1 MIQLKDLGTFE
12 SVPHIVTDIV
22 TGNIRALENALTN
35 GWDINQPIQIG
46 KYGEYT
52 PLQLA
57 LVMEC
62 LPSVQWLVEHGV
74 NLNDKENPSFLLAV
88 RYGNKEL
95 IDYVVAHGANIH
107 VLNSVDVDAFQAA
120 IYGKKYENLQIIHDL
135 GHTVQKYGGKA
146 FRNAITDKNYEVLD
160 FFIHNGVDI
169 NYNKPDSVYP
179 FKPTPLCVAARYV
192 DLQMCKYFVEHGADV
207 TITEK
212 DGMRPYSIAVEKGD
226 MEMAEYFKILEPP
239 EFHDIQN
246 KMDQL
251 KPFKLPKALVSF
263 LEGDTLYFEL
273 PDSDFIS
280 IEFLPLIDTIP
291 FKFGRR
297 NLLRL
302 SKELG
307 EYNDYQIVW
316 DPKSKKIAC
325 YDMEHQELRELCKF
339 NEFIADMT
347 GQLETLF

>member
-35 GWDINQPIQIG
+35 GWDINQSIEID
-46 KYGEYT
+46 EYSEHT
-52 PLQLA
+52 PLELA
-57 LVMEC
+57 LVMCC
-62 LPSVQWLVEHGV
+62 LPSIHWLVEHGA
-74 NLNDKENPSFLLAV
+74 NLNDEENPSFLLAV

-95 IDYVVAHGANIH
+95 IDYVVAQGANINS
-107 VLNSVDVDAFQAA
+107 LNSVDVEAFQAA
-120 IYGKKYENLQIIHDL
+120 LYGKRYENLQLIHDL

-160 FFIHNGVDI
+160 FFINNSVDI

-192 DLQMCKYFVEHGADV
+192 DLQMCKYLVEHGADV

-212 DGMRPYSIAVEKGD
+212 DGIRPYSIAVEKGD
-226 MEMAEYFKILEPP
+226 MEMAEYFKTLEPP

-280 IEFLPLIDTIP
+280 IEFLPLLDTVP
-291 FKFGRR
+291 FKWGRR
-297 NLLRL
+297 KLLRL

-307 EYNDYQIVW
+307 EYSDYQIVW
-316 DPKSKKIAC
+316 DPKSKKISC

-339 NEFIADMT
+339 DEFIADMS

>member
-1 MIQLKDLGTFE
+1 MIHLKDLGTFE
-12 SVPHIVTDIV
+12 SVLDLVTDIIN
-22 TGNIRALENALTN
+22 GNITALESTLNS
-35 GWDINQPIQIG
+35 GWDIDEPIQIG
-46 KYGEYT
+46 KYSEYS
-52 PLQLA
+52 PLQLS
-57 LVMEC
+57 LVMNC
-62 LPSVQWLVEHGV
+62 VPSVQWLVEHGAD
-74 NLNDKENPSFLLAV
+74 LNDEENPSFLLAV
-88 RYGNKEL
+88 RYADQKV
-95 IDYVVAHGANIH
+95 IDYVVEHGANIH
-107 VLNSVDVDAFQAA
+107 ALNSVDVDAFQAA
-120 IYGKKYENLQIIHDL
+120 LYGKKYENLQLIHDL

-146 FRNAITDKNYEVLD
+146 FRNGITDENYEVLD

-192 DLQMCKYFVEHGADV
+192 DLQICKYLVEHGADV

-212 DGMRPYSIAVEKGD
+212 DGMRPYSIAIEKGD
-226 MEMAEYFKILEPP
+226 MEMAEYFKNLEPA
-239 EFHDIQN
+239 EYHDKQN

-251 KPFKLPKALVSF
+251 KPFKLPKPLISF
-263 LEGDTLYFEL
+263 LEGANLYFEL

-291 FKFGRR
+291 FKLGRR

-316 DPKSKKIAC
+316 DPKSKKIGC
-325 YDMEHQELRELCKF
+325 YDTEHQELRELCKF
-339 NEFIADMT
+339 DEFIADMA

>member
-1 MIQLKDLGTFE
+1 MIHLKDLGSFE
-12 SVPHIVTDIV
+12 SVPKLVTDIIN
-22 TGNIRALENALTN
+22 GNITALESALN
-35 GWDINQPIQIG
+35 SGWDIDEPVQIG
-46 KYGEYT
+46 EYSEYS

-57 LVMEC
+57 LVMNC
-62 LPSVQWLVEHGV
+62 LPSVQWLVEHGAD
-74 NLNDKENPSFLLAV
+74 LNAEENPSFLLAV
-88 RYGNKEL
+88 RYGNQEL
-95 IDYVVAHGANIH
+95 IDYVVEHGANVH
-107 VLNSVDVDAFQAA
+107 ALNRVKVDAFQAA
-120 IYGKKYENLQIIHDL
+120 LYGKKYEHLQIIHNL

-146 FRNAITDKNYEVLD
+146 FRNAITDKNYEALD
-160 FFIHNGVDI
+160 FFINNGVDT
-169 NYNKPDSVYP
+169 NYNKPDSVYS

-192 DLQMCKYFVEHGADV
+192 DLQMCKYLVEHGADV

-212 DGMRPYSIAVEKGD
+212 DGMRPYSIALEKGD
-226 MEMAEYFKILEPP
+226 MEMAEYFKSLEPT

-280 IEFLPLIDTIP
+280 IEFFPLIDTIP
-291 FKFGRR
+291 FKLGRR
-297 NLLRL
+297 YLLRL

-307 EYNDYQIVW
+307 EYNDWQIVW
-316 DPKSKKIAC
+316 DPKTKKISC
-325 YDMEHQELRELCKF
+325 YDVEHQELRELCKF
-339 NEFIADMT
+339 DEFMSDMA

>member
-1 MIQLKDLGTFE
+1 MIEIKDLGTFE
-12 SVPHIVTDIV
+12 SVPKIVTDIIE
-22 TGNIRALENALTN
+22 GNLPALVSELAA
-35 GWDINQPIQIG
+35 GWDIHEVIEID
-46 KYGEYT
+46 EYSEHT
-52 PLQLA
+52 PLELA
-57 LVMEC
+57 LVMCC
-62 LPSVQWLVEHGV
+62 LPSIQWLVEHGA
-74 NLNDKENPSFLLAV
+74 NLNDEENPSFLLAV
-88 RYGNKEL
+88 QYGNKES

-107 VLNSVDVDAFQAA
+107 ALNRVKVDAFQAA
-120 IYGKKYENLQIIHDL
+120 LYGKKYENLQIIHDL

-146 FRNAITDKNYEVLD
+146 FRNIITDRNYEVLD

-192 DLQMCKYFVEHGADV
+192 DLQMCKYLVEHNADV

-226 MEMAEYFKILEPP
+226 MEMAEYFKSLEPT

-246 KMDQL
+246 KIDQL
-251 KPFKLPKALVSF
+251 KPFKLPKALVNF
-263 LEGDTLYFEL
+263 LEGEHLYFEL

-280 IEFLPLIDTIP
+280 IEFFPLIDTIP
-291 FKFGRR
+291 FKLGRR

-307 EYNDYQIVW
+307 EYNDWQIVW
-316 DPKSKKIAC
+316 DTKTKKISC
-325 YDMEHQELRELCKF
+325 YDIEHQELRELCKF
-339 NEFIADMT
+339 DEFMADMS

>member
-1 MIQLKDLGTFE
+1 MIQLKDLGKFE
-12 SVPHIVTDIV
+12 SVPKIVIDIIE
-22 TGNIRALENALTN
+22 GNISGLELELST
-35 GWDINQPIQIG
+35 GWDINEPIEVS
-46 KYGEYT
+46 EYSDHS
-52 PLQLA
+52 PLELA
-57 LVMEC
+57 LVMC
-62 LPSVQWLVEHGV
+62 CIPSIQWLVEHGA
-74 NLNDKENPSFLLAV
+74 NLNEAENPSFLLAV

-95 IDYVVAHGANIH
+95 IDYVVAQGANIH
-107 VLNSVDVDAFQAA
+107 ALNSVDVDSFQAA

-135 GHTVQKYGGKA
+135 GHTVQQYGGKA
-146 FRNAITDKNYEVLD
+146 FRNAITDENYEVLD
-160 FFIHNGVDI
+160 FFINNGVDI

-192 DLQMCKYFVEHGADV
+192 DLQMCKYLVEHGADV

-226 MEMAEYFKILEPP
+226 MEMAEYFKTLEPP
-239 EFHDIQN
+239 EFHDKQN

-251 KPFKLPKALVSF
+251 KLFKLPKVLISF
-263 LEGDTLYFEL
+263 LEGDNLYFEL

-280 IEFLPLIDTIP
+280 IEFLPLLDTVP
-291 FKFGRR
+291 FKWGRR

-316 DPKSKKIAC
+316 DPKSKKISC

-339 NEFIADMT
+339 DEFMADMS

>member
-1 MIQLKDLGTFE
+1 MIHLKDLGSFE
-12 SVPHIVTDIV
+12 SVPKLVTDIIN
-22 TGNIRALENALTN
+22 GNITALESALN
-35 GWDINQPIQIG
+35 SGWDIDESIQIG
-46 KYGEYT
+46 KYSEYS

-57 LVMEC
+57 LVMNC
-62 LPSVQWLVEHGV
+62 VPSVQWLVEHGAD
-74 NLNDKENPSFLLAV
+74 LNDEENPSFLLAV
-88 RYGNKEL
+88 RYGNQE
-95 IDYVVAHGANIH
+95 IVDYVVAQGANINA
-107 VLNSVDVDAFQAA
+107 LNSVDVDAFQAA
-120 IYGKKYENLQIIHDL
+120 LYGKNYENLQIIHDL

-146 FRNAITDKNYEVLD
+146 FRNILTDRNYEVLD

-192 DLQMCKYFVEHGADV
+192 DLKMCKYLVEHGADV

-212 DGMRPYSIAVEKGD
+212 DGMRAYSIAIEKGD
-226 MEMAEYFKILEPP
+226 MEMAEYFKSLEPA

-251 KPFKLPKALVSF
+251 KPFKLPKALVNF
-263 LEGDTLYFEL
+263 LAGEQLYFEL

-280 IEFLPLIDTIP
+280 IEFFPLIDTIP
-291 FKFGRR
+291 FKLGRR

-307 EYNDYQIVW
+307 EYNEWQIVW
-316 DPKSKKIAC
+316 DPKTKKISC
-325 YDMEHQELRELCKF
+325 YDVEHQELRELCKF
-339 NEFIADMT
+339 DEFMSDMA

>member
-1 MIQLKDLGTFE
+1 MIHLKDLGSFE
-12 SVPHIVTDIV
+12 SVPDLVTDIIN
-22 TGNIRALENALTN
+22 GNITVLESTLNS
-35 GWDINQPIQIG
+35 GWDIDEPVQIG
-46 KYGEYT
+46 KYSEYS

-57 LVMEC
+57 LVMNC
-62 LPSVQWLVEHGV
+62 VPSVQWLVEHGA
-74 NLNDKENPSFLLAV
+74 NLNDEENPSFLLAV
-88 RYGNKEL
+88 RYGNQEI
-95 IDYVVAHGANIH
+95 IDYIVDHGANVH
-107 VLNSVDVDAFQAA
+107 ALNCVKVDAFQAA
-120 IYGKKYENLQIIHDL
+120 LYGKKYENLQIIHDL

-146 FRNAITDKNYEVLD
+146 FRHIITDRNYEVLD

-192 DLQMCKYFVEHGADV
+192 DLQMCKYLVEHGADV

-212 DGMRPYSIAVEKGD
+212 DGMRPYSIAIEKGD
-226 MEMAEYFKILEPP
+226 MEMAEYFKSLEPA
-239 EFHDIQN
+239 EYHDIQN

-251 KPFKLPKALVSF
+251 KPFKLPKALVNF
-263 LEGDTLYFEL
+263 LEGEQLYFEL

-280 IEFLPLIDTIP
+280 IEFFALINTIP
-291 FKFGRR
+291 FKVGRR

-307 EYNDYQIVW
+307 EYNDLQIVW
-316 DPKSKKIAC
+316 DPKIKKIAC
-325 YDMEHQELRELCKF
+325 YDIEHQELRELCKF
-339 NEFIADMT
+339 DEFIADMA

>member
-1 MIQLKDLGTFE
+1 MIHLKDLGSFE
-12 SVPHIVTDIV
+12 SVSDLVTDIIN
-22 TGNIRALENALTN
+22 GNITAVESALNS
-35 GWDINQPIQIG
+35 GWDIDEPIQIG
-46 KYGEYT
+46 KYSEYS

-57 LVMEC
+57 LVMDC
-62 LPSVQWLVEHGV
+62 FPSVKWLVEHGV
-74 NLNDKENPSFLLAV
+74 DLNDEENPSFLLAV
-88 RYGNKEL
+88 RYGNKEI
-95 IDYVVAHGANIH
+95 IDYVVAQGANINA
-107 VLNSVDVDAFQAA
+107 LNSVDVDAFQAA
-120 IYGKKYENLQIIHDL
+120 LYGKRYENLQLIHDL

-160 FFIHNGVDI
+160 FFINNGVDI

-192 DLQMCKYFVEHGADV
+192 DLQMCKYLVEHGADV

-226 MEMAEYFKILEPP
+226 MEMAEYFKNLEPT
-239 EFHDIQN
+239 EYHDKQN

-263 LEGDTLYFEL
+263 LEGDNLYFEL

-280 IEFLPLIDTIP
+280 IEFLPLFDIIP
-291 FKFGRR
+291 FKWGRR
-297 NLLRL
+297 KLLRL

-307 EYNDYQIVW
+307 EYNDWQIVW
-316 DPKSKKIAC
+316 DPKSKKIGC
-325 YDMEHQELRELCKF
+325 YDTEHQELRELCKF
-339 NEFIADMT
+339 DEFIADMA
-347 GQLETLF
+347 GQLEILF

>member
-1 MIQLKDLGTFE
+1 MIHLKDLGSFE
-12 SVPHIVTDIV
+12 SVPDLVTDIIN
-22 TGNIRALENALTN
+22 GNITVLESALNS
-35 GWDINQPIQIG
+35 GWDIDEPIQIG
-46 KYGEYT
+46 KYSEYS

-57 LVMEC
+57 LVMNC
-62 LPSVQWLVEHGV
+62 VPSVQWLVEHGAD
-74 NLNDKENPSFLLAV
+74 LNDEENPSFLLAV
-88 RYGNKEL
+88 RYGNKEI
-95 IDYVVAHGANIH
+95 IDYVLAHGANIH
-107 VLNSVDVDAFQAA
+107 ALNCVKVDAFQAA
-120 IYGKKYENLQIIHDL
+120 LYGKKYDNLQIIHDL

-146 FRNAITDKNYEVLD
+146 FRNILTDKNYEVLD

-192 DLQMCKYFVEHGADV
+192 DLQMCNYLVEHGADV

-212 DGMRPYSIAVEKGD
+212 DGMRPYSIAIEKGD
-226 MEMAEYFKILEPP
+226 MEMAEYFKHLEPA
-239 EFHDIQN
+239 EYHDKQN

-251 KPFKLPKALVSF
+251 KPFKLPKVLISF
-263 LEGDTLYFEL
+263 LEGDNLYFEL

-280 IEFLPLIDTIP
+280 IEFLPLLDTVS
-291 FKFGRR
+291 FKWGRR
-297 NLLRL
+297 KLLRL

-316 DPKSKKIAC
+316 DPKSKKISC

-339 NEFIADMT
+339 DEFMADMS

>member
-12 SVPHIVTDIV
+12 SVPKIVTDIIE
-22 TGNIRALENALTN
+22 GNLPALVSALAA
-35 GWDINQPIQIG
+35 GWDIHEVIEID
-46 KYGEYT
+46 EYSEHT
-52 PLQLA
+52 PLELA
-57 LVMEC
+57 LVMCC
-62 LPSVQWLVEHGV
+62 LPSIQWLVEHGA
-74 NLNDKENPSFLLAV
+74 NLNDEENPSFLLAV
-88 RYGNKEL
+88 QYGNKES

-107 VLNSVDVDAFQAA
+107 ALNRVKVDAFQAA
-120 IYGKKYENLQIIHDL
+120 LYGKKYENLQIIHDL
-135 GHTVQKYGGKA
+135 GHTVPKYGGKA
-146 FRNAITDKNYEVLD
+146 FRNIITDRNYEVLD

-192 DLQMCKYFVEHGADV
+192 DLQMCKYLVEHNADV

-226 MEMAEYFKILEPP
+226 MEMAEYFKSLEPT

-246 KMDQL
+246 KIDQL
-251 KPFKLPKALVSF
+251 KPFKLPKALVNF
-263 LEGDTLYFEL
+263 LEGEHLYFEL

-280 IEFLPLIDTIP
+280 IEFFPLIDTIP
-291 FKFGRR
+291 FKLGRR

-307 EYNDYQIVW
+307 EYNDWQIVW
-316 DPKSKKIAC
+316 DTKTKKISC
-325 YDMEHQELRELCKF
+325 YDIEHQELRELCKF
-339 NEFIADMT
+339 DEFMADMS

>member
-1 MIQLKDLGTFE
+1 MIHLKDLGTFE
-12 SVPHIVTDIV
+12 SVPDLVTDIIN
-22 TGNIRALENALTN
+22 GNITALESALN
-35 GWDINQPIQIG
+35 SGWDIDEPIQIG
-46 KYGEYT
+46 KYSEYS

-57 LVMEC
+57 LVMNC
-62 LPSVQWLVEHGV
+62 VPSVQWIVEHGAD
-74 NLNDKENPSFLLAV
+74 LNDEENPSFLLAV
-88 RYGNKEL
+88 RYGNQEI

-107 VLNSVDVDAFQAA
+107 ALNCVNVEAFQAA
-120 IYGKKYENLQIIHDL
+120 LYGKKYENLQLIHDL
-135 GHTVQKYGGKA
+135 GHTVHKYGGKA

-160 FFIHNGVDI
+160 FFIRNGVDI

-192 DLQMCKYFVEHGADV
+192 DLLMCKYLVEHGADV

-212 DGMRPYSIAVEKGD
+212 DGMRPYSIAIEKDD
-226 MEMAEYFKILEPP
+226 MEMAEYFKNLEPD
-239 EFHDIQN
+239 EYHDKQN

-291 FKFGRR
+291 FKLGRR

-325 YDMEHQELRELCKF
+325 YDIEHQELRELCKID
-339 NEFIADMT
+339 EFMADMS

>member
-1 MIQLKDLGTFE
+1 MIHLKDLGTFE
-12 SVPHIVTDIV
+12 SVPDLVTDIIN
-22 TGNIRALENALTN
+22 GNITALESALN
-35 GWDINQPIQIG
+35 SGWDIDEPIQIG
-46 KYGEYT
+46 KYSEYS

-57 LVMEC
+57 LVMNC
-62 LPSVQWLVEHGV
+62 VPSVQWLVEHGAD
-74 NLNDKENPSFLLAV
+74 LNDEENPSFLLAV
-88 RYGNKEL
+88 RYGNQEI

-107 VLNSVDVDAFQAA
+107 ALNCVNVEAFQAA
-120 IYGKKYENLQIIHDL
+120 LSGKKYENLQLIHDL
-135 GHTVQKYGGKA
+135 GHTVHKYGGKA

-160 FFIHNGVDI
+160 FFIRNGVDI

-192 DLQMCKYFVEHGADV
+192 DLLMCKYLVEHGADV

-212 DGMRPYSIAVEKGD
+212 DGMRPYSIAIEKGD
-226 MEMAEYFKILEPP
+226 MEMAEYFKNLESP
-239 EFHDIQN
+239 EYHDIQN

-251 KPFKLPKALVSF
+251 KPFKLPKGLVSF

-291 FKFGRR
+291 FKLGRR

-339 NEFIADMT
+339 DEFMADMS

>member
-12 SVPHIVTDIV
+12 SVPKIVTDIIE
-22 TGNIRALENALTN
+22 GNLPALVSALAA
-35 GWDINQPIQIG
+35 GWDIHEVIEID
-46 KYGEYT
+46 EYSEHT
-52 PLQLA
+52 PLELA
-57 LVMEC
+57 LVMCC
-62 LPSVQWLVEHGV
+62 LPSIQWLVEHGA
-74 NLNDKENPSFLLAV
+74 NLNDEENPSFLLAV
-88 RYGNKEL
+88 QYGNKES
-95 IDYVVAHGANIH
+95 IDYVVAHGANIYA
-107 VLNSVDVDAFQAA
+107 LNRVKVDAFQAA
-120 IYGKKYENLQIIHDL
+120 LYGKKYENLQIIHDL

-146 FRNAITDKNYEVLD
+146 FRNIITDRNYEVLD

-192 DLQMCKYFVEHGADV
+192 DLQMCKYLVEHNADV

-226 MEMAEYFKILEPP
+226 MEMAEYFKSLEPT

-246 KMDQL
+246 KIDQL
-251 KPFKLPKALVSF
+251 KPFKLPKALVNF
-263 LEGDTLYFEL
+263 LEGEHLYFEL

-280 IEFLPLIDTIP
+280 IEFFPLIDTIP
-291 FKFGRR
+291 FKLGRR

-307 EYNDYQIVW
+307 EYNDWQIVW
-316 DPKSKKIAC
+316 DTKTKKISC
-325 YDMEHQELRELCKF
+325 YDIEHQELRELCKF
-339 NEFIADMT
+339 DEFMADMS

>member
-1 MIQLKDLGTFE
+1 MIHLKDLGSFE
-12 SVPHIVTDIV
+12 SVPKLVTDIIN
-22 TGNIRALENALTN
+22 GNITALESALN
-35 GWDINQPIQIG
+35 SGWDIDEPVQIG
-46 KYGEYT
+46 EYSEYS

-57 LVMEC
+57 LVMNC
-62 LPSVQWLVEHGV
+62 LPSVQWLVEHGAD
-74 NLNDKENPSFLLAV
+74 LNAEENPSFLLAV
-88 RYGNKEL
+88 RYGNQEF
-95 IDYVVAHGANIH
+95 IDYVVEHGANVH
-107 VLNSVDVDAFQAA
+107 ALNRVKVDAFQAA
-120 IYGKKYENLQIIHDL
+120 LYGKKYEHLQLIHDL

-160 FFIHNGVDI
+160 FFIRNGVDI

-192 DLQMCKYFVEHGADV
+192 DLQMCKYLVEHGADV
-207 TITEK
+207 TIMEK
-212 DGMRPYSIAVEKGD
+212 DGMRPYSIAIEKGD
-226 MEMAEYFKILEPP
+226 MEMAEYFKSLEPT

-280 IEFLPLIDTIP
+280 IEFFSLTDTIP
-291 FKFGRR
+291 FKLGRR

-307 EYNDYQIVW
+307 EYKDWQIVW
-316 DPKSKKIAC
+316 DPKSKKISC
-325 YDMEHQELRELCKF
+325 YDVEHQELRELCKF
-339 NEFIADMT
+339 DEFMSDMA
-347 GQLETLF
+347 GQLESLF

>member
-146 FRNAITDKNYEVLD
+146 FRNAIKDKNYEVLD

-192 DLQMCKYFVEHGADV
+192 DLQMCKYLVEHGADV

-226 MEMAEYFKILEPP
+226 MEMAEYFKTLEPP
-239 EFHDIQN
+239 EFHDKQN

-251 KPFKLPKALVSF
+251 KPFKLPKALISF
-263 LEGDTLYFEL
+263 LEGDNLYFEL

-280 IEFLPLIDTIP
+280 IEFLPLIDTVP
-291 FKFGRR
+291 FKMGRR
-297 NLLRL
+297 KLLRL

-307 EYNDYQIVW
+307 EYNDWQIVW
-316 DPKSKKIAC
+316 DPKSKKIGC
-325 YDMEHQELRELCKF
+325 YDTEHQELRELCKF
-339 NEFIADMT
+339 DEFMADIS
-347 GQLETLF
+347 GHLETLF

>member
-12 SVPHIVTDIV
+12 SVPKIVTDIIEGDV
-22 TGNIRALENALTN
+22 PSLEIELAN
-35 GWDINQPIQIG
+35 GWDINQSIEI
-46 KYGEYT
+46 GEYSEHT
-52 PLQLA
+52 PLELA
-57 LVMEC
+57 LVMCC
-62 LPSVQWLVEHGV
+62 LPSVQWLVENGAD
-74 NLNDKENPSFLLAV
+74 LNDEENPSFLLAV
-88 RYGNKEL
+88 RYCNKEI
-95 IDYVVAHGANIH
+95 IDNVVAHGANVH
-107 VLNSVDVDAFQAA
+107 ALNRVKVDAFQAA
-120 IYGKKYENLQIIHDL
+120 LYVKKYEHLQIIHNL

-160 FFIHNGVDI
+160 FFICNGVDI
-169 NYNKPDSVYP
+169 NYNKPDSVYS

-192 DLQMCKYFVEHGADV
+192 DLQMCKYLVEHGADV

-212 DGMRPYSIAVEKGD
+212 DGMRPYSIALEKDD
-226 MEMAEYFKILEPP
+226 MEMAEYFKSLEPA

-273 PDSDFIS
+273 PGSDFIS
-280 IEFLPLIDTIP
+280 IEFFPLIDTIP
-291 FKFGRR
+291 FKLGRR
-297 NLLRL
+297 YLLRL

-307 EYNDYQIVW
+307 EYNEWQIVW
-316 DPKSKKIAC
+316 DPKTKKISC
-325 YDMEHQELRELCKF
+325 YDIEHQELRELCKF
-339 NEFIADMT
+339 DEFMSDMA

>member
-1 MIQLKDLGTFE
+1 MIHLKDLGTFE
-12 SVPHIVTDIV
+12 SVPDLVTDIIN
-22 TGNIRALENALTN
+22 GNITALESTLNS
-35 GWDINQPIQIG
+35 GWDIDETIQIG
-46 KYGEYT
+46 KYSEYS

-57 LVMEC
+57 LVMNC
-62 LPSVQWLVEHGV
+62 VPSVQWLVEHGAD
-74 NLNDKENPSFLLAV
+74 LNDKENPSFLLAV
-88 RYGNKEL
+88 RYGNQEI

-107 VLNSVDVDAFQAA
+107 ALNCVNVDAFQAA
-120 IYGKKYENLQIIHDL
+120 LYGKKYENLQLIHDL
-135 GHTVQKYGGKA
+135 GHTVQKYGGRA

-192 DLQMCKYFVEHGADV
+192 DLKMCKYLVEHGADV

-212 DGMRPYSIAVEKGD
+212 DGMRPYSIAIEKGD
-226 MEMAEYFKILEPP
+226 MEMAEYFKSLEPA

-280 IEFLPLIDTIP
+280 IEFFTLIDTIP
-291 FKFGRR
+291 FKLGRR

-307 EYNDYQIVW
+307 EYNEWQIVW
-316 DPKSKKIAC
+316 DPKSKKISC
-325 YDMEHQELRELCKF
+325 YDIEHQELRELCKF
-339 NEFIADMT
+339 DEFMSDMA
-347 GQLETLF
+347 GQLESLF

>member
-1 MIQLKDLGTFE
+1 MIHLKDLGSFE
-12 SVPHIVTDIV
+12 SVPKLVTDIIN
-22 TGNIRALENALTN
+22 GNITALESTLNS
-35 GWDINQPIQIG
+35 GWDIDEPIQIG
-46 KYGEYT
+46 KYSEYS

-57 LVMEC
+57 LVMNC
-62 LPSVQWLVEHGV
+62 VPSVQWLVEHGT
-74 NLNDKENPSFLLAV
+74 NLNDEENPSFLLAV
-88 RYGNKEL
+88 RYGNQEI

-107 VLNSVDVDAFQAA
+107 ALNCVNVDAFQAA
-120 IYGKKYENLQIIHDL
+120 LYGKKYENLQLIHDL

-160 FFIHNGVDI
+160 FFIRNGVDI

-192 DLQMCKYFVEHGADV
+192 DLLMCKYLVEHGADV

-212 DGMRPYSIAVEKGD
+212 DGMRPYSIAIEKGD
-226 MEMAEYFKILEPP
+226 MEMAEYFKNLEPD
-239 EFHDIQN
+239 EYHDKQN

-251 KPFKLPKALVSF
+251 KPFKLPKGLVSF
-263 LEGDTLYFEL
+263 LEGDILYFEL

-291 FKFGRR
+291 FKLGRR

-316 DPKSKKIAC
+316 DPKSKKITC
-325 YDMEHQELRELCKF
+325 YDIEHQELRELCKF
-339 NEFIADMT
+339 DEFMADMS

>member
-1 MIQLKDLGTFE
+1 MIHLKDLGSFE
-12 SVPHIVTDIV
+12 SVPKLVTNIIN
-22 TGNIRALENALTN
+22 GNITALESALN
-35 GWDINQPIQIG
+35 SGWDIDEPVQIG
-46 KYGEYT
+46 KYSEYS

-57 LVMEC
+57 LVMNC
-62 LPSVQWLVEHGV
+62 VPSVQWLVEHDAD
-74 NLNDKENPSFLLAV
+74 LNDEENPSFLLAV
-88 RYGNKEL
+88 RYGNQEI

-107 VLNSVDVDAFQAA
+107 ALNCVNVDAFQAA
-120 IYGKKYENLQIIHDL
+120 LYGKRYENLQLIHDL
-135 GHTVQKYGGKA
+135 GHTVQKYGGRA

-160 FFIHNGVDI
+160 FFINNGVDI

-192 DLQMCKYFVEHGADV
+192 DLLMCKYLVEHGADV

-212 DGMRPYSIAVEKGD
+212 DGMRPYSIAIEKGD
-226 MEMAEYFKILEPP
+226 MEMAEYFKNLEPA
-239 EFHDIQN
+239 EYHDKQN
-246 KMDQL
+246 KMNQL
-251 KPFKLPKALVSF
+251 KPFKLPKGLVSF

-291 FKFGRR
+291 FKLGRR
-297 NLLRL
+297 KLLRL

-307 EYNDYQIVW
+307 EYNDWQIVW
-316 DPKSKKIAC
+316 DPKSKKISC
-325 YDMEHQELRELCKF
+325 YDIEHQELRELCKF
-339 NEFIADMT
+339 DDFMSDMA